1 MCHWLT
7 VPRTL
12 LAEAA
17 HAQQEATD
25 GKHRRSSL
33 QIPIAQIAGILGV
46 VKETAARTLADR
58 GASATAAGHLP
69 DSAVQWS
76 SFRRLVSFSLFSA
89 Q

>member
-33 QIPIAQIAGILGV
+33 QIPISQIAGILGV
-46 VKETAARTLADR
+46 VEETAAKTLADR
-58 GASATAAGHLP
+58 GIRRPLP
-69 DSAVQWS
+69 GTCQTRPS
-76 SFRRLVSFSLFSA
+76 SGRRFVD
-89 Q
+89 

>member
-12 LAEAA
+12 LADAA

-33 QIPIAQIAGILGV
+33 QILISQIAGIL
-46 VKETAARTLADR
+46 EIDEQPAAKTLADR
-58 GASATAAGHLP
+58 GARRPLP
-69 DSAVQWS
+69 GTCQTRPS
-76 SFRRLVSFSLFSA
+76 SGRRFVD
-89 Q
+89 